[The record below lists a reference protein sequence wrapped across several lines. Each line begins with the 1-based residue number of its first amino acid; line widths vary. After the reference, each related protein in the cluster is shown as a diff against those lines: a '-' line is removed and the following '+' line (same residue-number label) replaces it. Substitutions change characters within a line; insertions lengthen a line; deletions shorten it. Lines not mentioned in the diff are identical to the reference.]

1 MKLLPKNDIIGHW
14 KGVATLLYKTKNYL
28 AKFFIILMGVILGGL
43 IGEILGSIPGLG
55 FLKTGVQIGLTE
67 PVTISLMVVEFTI
80 GLIVK
85 INIMSIVGAWAG
97 YVVKKKIIE

>member
-1 MKLLPKNDIIGHW
+1 M
-14 KGVATLLYKTKNYL
+14 LYKTKNYL

-55 FLKTGVQIGLTE
+55 FLKTGVQIGVTE

-85 INIMSIVGAWAG
+85 INIMSIVGAWIG

>member
-1 MKLLPKNDIIGHW
+1 MI
-14 KGVATLLYKTKNYL
+14 YKTKNYL

-43 IGEILGSIPGLG
+43 VGEILGSIPGLG
-55 FLKTGVQIGLTE
+55 FLKTGVQIGFTE
-67 PVTISLMVVEFTI
+67 PVTVSLMVIEFTI
-80 GLIVK
+80 GLIFK

>member
-1 MKLLPKNDIIGHW
+1 MI
-14 KGVATLLYKTKNYL
+14 YKTKNYL

-43 IGEILGSIPGLG
+43 VGEILGSIPGLG
-55 FLKTGVQIGLTE
+55 FLKTGVQIGITE
-67 PVTISLMVVEFTI
+67 PITISLMVVEFTI
-80 GLIVK
+80 GLIFK